1 MDESWTKATNVI
13 SVSFWNWSWIPV
25 ARSVQTQARKVQD
38 ITSSTL
44 PLDPQKIVSASDEAK
59 EFLTSLHKIDIVGLH
74 HASDVLDDETH
85 LIYRIPGEKD
95 PYMISLIE
103 FMWVMKDDRLS
114 DIDSYRDDAESILG
128 ELLQRINI
136 HVETVY
142 FAPRGFPLF
151 TEVDE
156 GFDIREHLDDL
167 VYVPWKYFYAGVTDT
182 DQDNV
187 LWVDPYE
194 MIDLGEDATL
204 LDLIA
209 KYMEHSYEDDG
220 DDAFDF
226 RDDTVVILSRY
237 SYTTKRTLV
246 IKIRY
251 TEIEELCIAAI
262 RARYPLFK
270 YKEDYHDIVS
280 DYLDR
285 SFRREDEGENRVITL
300 DQQK

>member
-1 MDESWTKATNVI
+1 MDESWTNVTNVI
-13 SVSFWNWSWIPV
+13 PVSFWRWSWIPV

-38 ITSSTL
+38 ITSNTL
-44 PLDPQKIVSASDEAK
+44 PLDPQKIVWASEEAQR
-59 EFLTSLHKIDIVGLH
+59 FLTSLQKVSAVELNLATESI
-74 HASDVLDDETH
+74 DDESF
-85 LIYRIPGEKD
+85 LIYRLPGEAD
-95 PYMISLIE
+95 PYTISLDE
-103 FMWVMKDDRLS
+103 FMWLMKDDRLS

-142 FAPRGFPLF
+142 FAPRGFTLF

-156 GFDIREHLDDL
+156 GFAIWEHLDDL
-167 VYVPWKYFYAGVTDT
+167 VYTLWQYFYAVVTDA
-182 DQDNV
+182 DQDGI

-209 KYMEHSYEDDG
+209 TYMEHCYEDDG

-226 RDDTVVILSRY
+226 SDDTIVILSRY

-251 TEIEELCIAAI
+251 AEMEELCIAAI
-262 RARYPLFK
+262 RARHSLLQ
-270 YKEDYHDIVS
+270 YKEDYHDVVS

-285 SFRREDEGENRVITL
+285 SFRREDEGENRVIVL